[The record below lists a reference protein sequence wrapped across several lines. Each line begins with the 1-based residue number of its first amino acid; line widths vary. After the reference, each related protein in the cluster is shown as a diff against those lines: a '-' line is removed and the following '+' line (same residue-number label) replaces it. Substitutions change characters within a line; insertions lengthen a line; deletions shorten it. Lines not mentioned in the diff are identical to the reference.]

1 MSSQGFAR
9 VAIDS
14 PLPQLDRLFEYIIP
28 ASLAIAV
35 QPGVRVR
42 VPFGRGNSQLDAFV
56 VDVIDAPEFD
66 GKLAEIAEVIS
77 VAEVLTTNIYQL
89 ARSVADRQAATLA
102 DVLKLAIP
110 NRSVAAEKKWL
121 ALAAASEASTTSRV
135 TAKMNSIE
143 PTRSTKIIEPRAT
156 ENSPAWAIEFIERA
170 RVQIAAQKSVIVAL
184 PDYRDQAI
192 FLAQLSKTEL
202 APAVVDYSSQ
212 QTKSVRY
219 AAFLRCISN
228 DPLIVVGSRA
238 AIYAPLQTLGE
249 IIIWDD
255 GDSSHLEPTS
265 PYSHTREVAMMRQK
279 IENCRLFFA
288 GHARSSEIA
297 RLIEIGYL
305 TDESEAFAIPRIAIT
320 ETAARVDG
328 TAWALIRDSIET
340 GAVLV
345 QVSSRGTS
353 TSAYCATCSERAMC
367 TKCNGPLWL
376 DGQGH
381 PRCRWCNS
389 TNLNFTCATCKNRTL
404 RHGRAGSTRTG
415 ADFGKAFPG
424 AQIIESNGENR
435 LEWIH
440 PGKRIVIATP
450 GAEPRV
456 LGGYQAVVLLDCNE
470 LMSRDSL
477 KATEEAVRLWSN
489 AIALLSENGRA
500 IAVGLSGQLGK
511 KLVLWSQAEIATAEL
526 ASRRELRFP
535 PAVRMASI
543 SGEAELLQKVSASLA
558 EDPRFEVLG
567 PMPVPSRDQ
576 ASADW
581 RALLRFEYS
590 QGAELAHFLKAQIL
604 LLTAGSKRVSS
615 KSGRAQRPIRIKM
628 DDAEVI

>member
-1 MSSQGFAR
+1 MTSQGFAR

-14 PLPQLDRLFEYIIP
+14 PLPQLDRLFEYIVPP
-28 ASLAIAV
+28 ALASEV
-35 QPGVRVR
+35 KPGVRIR
-42 VPFGRGNSQLDAFV
+42 VPFGRGTTLHDAFV
-56 VDVIDAPEFD
+56 VDLIDTPEFD
-66 GKLAEIAEVIS
+66 GKLAE
-77 VAEVLTTNIYQL
+77 VAEVASSAAVLAPNIYQL

-110 NRSVAAEKKWL
+110 SRSVAVEKKWL
-121 ALAAASEASTTSRV
+121 AAATSPQSPPEAPKNE
-135 TAKMNSIE
+135 A
-143 PTRSTKIIEPRAT
+143 TRSTKIIEPRAHD
-156 ENSPAWAIEFIERA
+156 NSPSWAVEFINLA
-170 RVQIAAQKSVIVAL
+170 KTQISAGQSVIVAL

-192 FLAQLSKTEL
+192 FLAELAKTEL
-202 APAVVDYSSQ
+202 ASAVVDYSSQ

-219 AAFLRCISN
+219 AAFLRCLSN
-228 DPLIVVGSRA
+228 EPLVVVGSRA
-238 AIYAPLQTLGE
+238 AIYAPLQNLGE

-265 PYSHTREVAMMRQK
+265 PYSHTREVAMIRQK
-279 IENCRLFFA
+279 IENCSLFLA
-288 GHARSSEIA
+288 GHSRSSEVE
-297 RLIEIGYL
+297 RLVEMGYL
-305 TDESEAFAIPRIAIT
+305 TDQSEAFAIPRIAIT

-328 TAWALIRDSIET
+328 TAWALIRDAIEI

-345 QVSSRGTS
+345 QVSSRGVS
-353 TSAYCATCSERAMC
+353 TSAYCASCAERAMC
-367 TKCNGPLWL
+367 SNCHGPLWL

-381 PRCRWCNS
+381 PRCRWCNL
-389 TNLNFTCATCKNRTL
+389 TNLNFTCGTCKNRTL
-404 RHGRAGSTRTG
+404 RQGRAGSTRTS
-415 ADFGKAFPG
+415 AEFGKAFPG

-435 LEWIH
+435 LEWIT

-477 KATEEAVRLWSN
+477 KASEEAVRLWSN
-489 AIALLSENGRA
+489 AIALLSANGRA
-500 IAVGLSGQLGK
+500 IAVGLAGQLGK
-511 KLVLWSQAEIATAEL
+511 KLALWSQGDIAAAEL

-543 SGEAELLQKVSASLA
+543 SGEAELLQRVSASLS
-558 EDPRFEVLG
+558 EDPRIEVLG
-567 PMPVPSRDQ
+567 PMPIQSRDSG
-576 ASADW
+576 ATDW

-590 QGAELAHFLKAQIL
+590 NGAELAHFLKAQVL
-604 LLTAGSKRVSS
+604 LLTAGSKRVSA

>member
-1 MSSQGFAR
+1 MSSYGFAR

-28 ASLAIAV
+28 PSLISEL
-35 QPGVRVR
+35 QPGVRIR
-42 VPFGRGNSQLDAFV
+42 VPFGRSNSLLDAFV
-56 VDVIDAPEFD
+56 VELIESPEFD
-66 GKLAEIAEVIS
+66 GKLAE
-77 VAEVLTTNIYQL
+77 VAEVVSSASVLTANIYQL

-102 DVLKLAIP
+102 DVLKLAVP
-110 NRSVAAEKKWL
+110 NRSVAVEKKWL
-121 ALAAASEASTTSRV
+121 VAQAESSDAPAQTRQKPV
-135 TAKMNSIE
+135 I
-143 PTRSTKIIEPRAT
+143 RSTKIIEPRCV
-156 ENSPAWAIEFIERA
+156 ENTPAWAEEFISRA
-170 RVQIAAQKSVIVAL
+170 KSATALGKSVIIAL

-192 FLAQLSKTEL
+192 FLAELSKTDV
-202 APAVVDYSSQ
+202 ASSVVDYSSQ
-212 QTKSVRY
+212 QTKSIRY
-219 AAFLRCISN
+219 AAFLRCMSSE
-228 DPLIVVGSRA
+228 PLIVVGSRA
-238 AIYAPLQTLGE
+238 AIYAPVQNLGE
-249 IIIWDD
+249 IIVWDD

-265 PYSHTREVAMMRQK
+265 PYSHTREVAMIRQK
-279 IENCRLFFA
+279 IEHCSLFFA
-288 GHARSSEIA
+288 AHARSSEIQ
-297 RLIEIGYL
+297 RLVEIGYL
-305 TDESEAFAIPRIAIT
+305 ADDSQAFQIPRLAIT

-328 TAWALIRDSIET
+328 VAWALIRDAIET

-389 TNLNFTCATCKNRTL
+389 TNLNFTCSSCKSRTL
-404 RHGRAGSTRTG
+404 RHGRAGSTRTS

-435 LEWIH
+435 LEWIN

-477 KATEEAVRLWSN
+477 KASEEAVRLWSN
-489 AIALLSENGRA
+489 AIALLSQNGRA
-500 IAVGLSGQLGK
+500 IAVGLAGQLGK
-511 KLVLWSQAEIATAEL
+511 KLALWSQAEIAASEL

-535 PAVRMASI
+535 PAVRIASI
-543 SGEAELLQKVSASLA
+543 SGEAELLQKVTAVLA

-567 PMPVPSRDQ
+567 PMPIASRD
-576 ASADW
+576 SSHADW